1 MSLLGEI
8 TSALAEIQGDAE
20 LNAVRF
26 RETGTWSD
34 GTACRF
40 SVRDPNKGGRSSETQ
55 LQTDPIPA
63 SLRLLRVHPDD
74 SRPSSG
80 ASLSYQ
86 GGLLVLGLYADSS
99 IWTGQQ
105 VGVCRLVDE
114 RAYPLVAT
122 VPAAG
127 GSPQVF
133 KLRIVALDVAAL
145 TAQGLSASANN
156 SHRGFLPPGLTLQPG
171 QSLTTQDGDRYLVVP
186 PVQRDALGD
195 VLGLSWQGQDAPRPP
210 LPDPVSPDPTPE
222 PNPTPPD
229 RDPWWDEQ
237 TP

>member
-1 MSLLGEI
+1 MTLLEQIMG
-8 TSALAEIQGDAE
+8 AVAEVQGDAE

-26 RETGTWSD
+26 RHTATWSD

-74 SRPSSG
+74 GRPTPG
-80 ASLSYQ
+80 ASLMYQ
-86 GGLLVLGLYADSS
+86 GERLVLGLYADQS

-122 VPAAG
+122 VGAQG
-127 GSPQVF
+127 F
-133 KLRIVALDVAAL
+133 RLRIVALDTAAL
-145 TAQGLSASANN
+145 TADGLSARTNN
-156 SHRGFLPPGLTLQPG
+156 SHRGHLPPGVTLQPG
-171 QSLTTQDGDRYLVVP
+171 EVLTTSEGDRYMVTP
-186 PVQRDALGD
+186 PVERDALGD
-195 VLGLSWQGQDAPRPP
+195 TVGLSWQGQDTPRPP
-210 LPDPVSPDPTPE
+210 LPDPVNPDPTPD
-222 PNPTPPD
+222 PNPSPPNL
-229 RDPWWDEQ
+229 DPWWDEQ
-237 TP
+237 LP